1 MLDFTIPSV
10 LRMNDLDRIAPPG
23 TSARTTLESLDLE
36 ALPRHVAVIM
46 DGNGRWARRRGRPR
60 LDGHRAG
67 ARAVRST
74 VETAGRL
81 GIQVLTLYAFSTENW
96 KRPPREVNG
105 LFSLLK
111 DFVTRELNSFRDNNL
126 RFRPIGDLSRLDTS
140 VRNHL
145 DRAVAETAECT
156 GTLVQIA
163 LNYSGRHEIT
173 RMVRDAVAAARRG
186 ELAPDEVTEPWIDD
200 HLDTAGTPDPDLMI
214 RTSGSSASPTSCCG
228 NWPTPRSSSPTSC
241 GPTSTPRSSSVR
253 WPCTRGVTVD
263 SAASPREGRLF
274 RRELFA
280 LIAVPVVVA
289 AIVWA
294 PVWVYQVALIAVVLA
309 AGDEMIRMTRA
320 GGLSTGRPVPLLV
333 LTGVLDAPPS
343 SASRPPSSSS
353 PRRC

>member
-214 RTSGSSASPTSCCG
+214 RTSGEQRISNFLLWQLAYAEIVFTDVL
-228 NWPTPRSSSPTSC
+228 WPDFDTEEFLR
-241 GPTSTPRSSSVR
+241 
-253 WPCTRGVTVD
+253 
-263 SAASPREGRLF
+263 
-274 RRELFA
+274 A
-280 LIAVPVVVA
+280 LA
-289 AIVWA
+289 
-294 PVWVYQVALIAVVLA
+294 VYQRR
-309 AGDEMIRMTRA
+309 DRRF
-320 GGLSTGRPVPLLV
+320 GGLTEG
-333 LTGVLDAPPS
+333 GPS
-343 SASRPPSSSS
+343 VS
-353 PRRC
+353 P